1 MLSLRSMAGWTACTL
16 SCLSGCGDATKTSA
30 SSQPAA
36 ASAQVSTTHSAAPA
50 PSATTSASV
59 SSTAFTPPTD
69 GPFVRH
75 PPHTTNS
82 DADAIDLC
90 TQVGGNYFSCGGAYG
105 SETDP
110 IMRRYLLRIAKGH
123 VAGVS
128 GYGKRSGS
136 EESDVPHAEVPF
148 MCDVKKPCGYKDE
161 TGNEWNGGATCFAR
175 AHIAGTVASARRAH
189 EHACKCN
196 PGAGPLAGYNET
208 AYTCDEKGRPAF
220 LAPDMPKD
228 EGADIIDC
236 AICQPSRGP
245 AACEREAKRLEP
257 TDKELAELIRKR
269 QMARCRTPNEG
280 PGSW

>member
-1 MLSLRSMAGWTACTL
+1 MLSLGSVTGWMACSLL
-16 SCLSGCGDATKTSA
+16 SLSGCGDAASTSA
-30 SSQPAA
+30 SSQPAT
-36 ASAQVSTTHSAAPA
+36 ASLQVPTTGSAAPA
-50 PSATTSASV
+50 QRASAVASGI
-59 SSTAFTPPTD
+59 SSAFTPPPD

-90 TQVGGNYFSCGGAYG
+90 TQTGGNYFSCGGAHG

-136 EESDVPHAEVPF
+136 DETDIPHAEVPF
-148 MCDVKKPCGYKDE
+148 MCDVTKPCGYKDA
-161 TGNEWNGGATCFAR
+161 TGNEWNSGATCFAR
-175 AHIAGTVASARRAH
+175 AHIAGTVAAARKAH

-196 PGAGPLAGYNET
+196 PGAGPLAGYNQT
-208 AYTCDEKGRPAF
+208 AYICDDRGRPAF

-245 AACEREAKRLEP
+245 GACEREAKRLES